1 MGEEDNI
8 SKIQRDLEEL
18 KSLIIILNQEELE
31 KKKKKTSS
39 PELNKKNKFMI
50 FVTDQKILT
59 N

>member
-31 KKKKKTSS
+31 KKKKKLLPQNSI
-39 PELNKKNKFMI
+39 KKNKFMI

>member
-31 KKKKKTSS
+31 KKKKKLLPQNSI
-39 PELNKKNKFMI
+39 KK
-50 FVTDQKILT
+50 T
-59 N
+59 NL